1 MAIALDP
8 NRTFDYVLK
17 CDRGLPREQQSV
29 FHIRPLSALEMRH
42 LKNAA
47 LTIDQVTQQAHSYLG
62 DLRYLALRA
71 GLVGWSN
78 FKRADGTEAVFE
90 RTRQNLL
97 GRSGEVVTDACL
109 DLLRDEWRDELA
121 EAVQE
126 FNTLTRDDAKN

>member
-17 CDRGLPREQQSV
+17 CERALPREQQTT
-29 FHIRPLSALEMRH
+29 FHIRPLTAMEMRH

-47 LTIDQVTQQAHSYLG
+47 VSIDQLTQQARSYLG
-62 DLRYLALRA
+62 DLRWLALKA
-71 GLVGWSN
+71 GLVGWTN
-78 FKRADGTEAVFE
+78 FKRADGTDVLCEK
-90 RTRQNLL
+90 TRQNVL
-97 GRSGEVVTDACL
+97 GRNTECVTDACL
-109 DLLRDEWRDELA
+109 DLLQDEWRDELA